1 MRVIYFLAAALLS
14 LTATQAQDRF
24 GQIQNLIPRD
34 KNGINVF
41 DVKKD
46 TVEFKGLSIDLGAAF
61 ALQFQAIN
69 SFNGYKGSSFTNP
82 SGAAITGYKLN
93 NLANNLNLPTANMSI
108 GAQLYDGVRV
118 NLDLYLAARHHNET
132 WVKGGYLQIDKLDF
146 IQKDFLKDFMKYATI

>member
-46 TVEFKGLSIDLGAAF
+46 DVEFKGLSIDIGAAF
-61 ALQFQAIN
+61 SLQFQGVKSYNDHPTGNFQNNNAGQI
-69 SFNGYKGSSFTNP
+69 TN
-82 SGAAITGYKLN
+82 YRLN
-93 NLANNLNLPTANMSI
+93 NLENNFNLPTANMTI
-108 GAQLYDGVRV
+108 GAQLFDGVRV
-118 NLDLYLAARHHNET
+118 NLDLNLAARHHNET
-132 WVKGGYLQIDKLDF
+132 WVKGGY
-146 IQKDFLKDFMKYATI
+146 

>member
-14 LTATQAQDRF
+14 LTAAQAQDRF

-34 KNGINVF
+34 KTGINQF

-46 TVEFKGLSIDLGAAF
+46 SVEFKGLSIDLGAAF

-69 SFNGYKGSSFTNP
+69 SFNGHKGSSFTNP

-93 NLANNLNLPTANMSI
+93 NLANNLNLPTANMTI
-108 GAQLYDGVRV
+108 GA
-118 NLDLYLAARHHNET
+118 
-132 WVKGGYLQIDKLDF
+132 
-146 IQKDFLKDFMKYATI
+146 